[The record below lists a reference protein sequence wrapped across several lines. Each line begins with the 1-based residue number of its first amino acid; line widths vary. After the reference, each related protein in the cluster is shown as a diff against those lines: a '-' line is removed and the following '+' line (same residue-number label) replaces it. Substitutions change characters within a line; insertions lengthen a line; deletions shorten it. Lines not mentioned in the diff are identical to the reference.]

1 MGLGREN
8 ITGVIPLY
16 LFKEHWEVA
25 RRKAPPIYGF
35 LCTLDIMGYTSSQYF
50 TVPYLVLAKAM
61 EKSQDERKEVF
72 IQIEKMIL
80 KSCMIMLQGNE
91 EHRKNVIKSI
101 VDFHTSPE
109 FRTIDVVPSIPLLLT
124 QLYVLTQ
131 IENYQEFF
139 GD

>member
-101 VDFHTSPE
+101 VDFHNSPE

-124 QLYVLTQ
+124 
-131 IENYQEFF
+131 
-139 GD
+139 